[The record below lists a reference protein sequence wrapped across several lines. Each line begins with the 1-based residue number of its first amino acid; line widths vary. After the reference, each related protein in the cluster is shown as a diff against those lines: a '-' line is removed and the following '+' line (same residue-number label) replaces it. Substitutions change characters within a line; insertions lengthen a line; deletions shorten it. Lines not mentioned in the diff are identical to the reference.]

1 MIPDNDFRRSRR
13 PVPKNYSG
21 GVNMRFRKYIFV
33 WFTVLLMAVS
43 LFSEAEMS
51 DYVRLADHVTPD
63 MLNADYWAG
72 EEGDRLLLTREQ
84 IDALPENDSLRLL
97 QRADELN
104 ADQLRN
110 DILAL
115 GSKKPEEC
123 FQNGAPVTQEYL
135 DTLLDNANVDGIP
148 GALNI
153 RYGYSVARASLRA
166 LPTNDFAGETEND
179 LFYDKLVQSECMP
192 FLPVLVVHES
202 RDGEWYF
209 VWFYGFGGWV
219 EKEKIALCSSRGE
232 WLARQQKGDFLLV
245 TGRELRLNVD
255 RGNEGLSGIV
265 LPMGT
270 RMPLLTVEETPES
283 VSGRA
288 TFNSYA
294 VKLPAR
300 DADGMIEDRVVL
312 IPMSADVQIGYLDY
326 TSRNVLT
333 QAFKL
338 LGDRYGWAGLD
349 LSNDCSGIVRE
360 IWLCFGIEMDRT
372 AGPQS
377 RTSLAKIIDVEN
389 ASTEEKMAALAA
401 LTPGSP
407 VYFPGHIMIYL
418 GTRDNIPYVISSVGS
433 FAPEDMETGSVLSV
447 NSMVVNSLLVR
458 RKSGLT
464 WLDSLTRL
472 ISIP

>member
-1 MIPDNDFRRSRR
+1 
-13 PVPKNYSG
+13 
-21 GVNMRFRKYIFV
+21 MRFRRNIFIWLMV
-33 WFTVLLMAVS
+33 LFVTVSSFA
-43 LFSEAEMS
+43 EAEML
-51 DYVRLADHVTPD
+51 DYVRLADHVTID
-63 MLNADYWAG
+63 MLCADYWVG
-72 EEGDRLLLTREQ
+72 DEGDRLLLTQEQ
-84 IDALPENDSLRLL
+84 IASLPENDTLRLI
-97 QRADELN
+97 QKADELN
-104 ADQLRN
+104 ASQLRD

-115 GSKKPEEC
+115 GTKKPEEC
-123 FQNGAPVTQEYL
+123 FQNGIPVTQAYL
-135 DTLLDNANVDGIP
+135 DALLDNANADGIP
-148 GALNI
+148 DALSI
-153 RYGYSVARASLRA
+153 RYGYSVARASLRS
-166 LPTNDFAGETEND
+166 LPTNDFAGESESD

-192 FLPVLVVHES
+192 FLPVMVVHES
-202 RDGEWYF
+202 KDGEWYF

-219 EKEKIALCSSRGE
+219 EKNKIALCPSRGD
-232 WLARQQKGDFLLV
+232 WLARQEGEDFLLV
-245 TGRELRLNVD
+245 TGRELRLNAD
-255 RGNEGLSGIV
+255 RGNVELSGLV

-294 VKLPAR
+294 VKLPVR
-300 DADGMIEDRVVL
+300 GADGMIEDRVALV
-312 IPMSADVQIGYLDY
+312 PMSADVHVGYLDY

-389 ASTEEKMAALAA
+389 ASTEEKMTALAG
-401 LTPGSP
+401 LTPGSL

-418 GTRDNIPYVISSVGS
+418 GTRDQIPYVISSVGS
-433 FAPEDMETGSVLSV
+433 FATEMMETGTVMSV
-447 NSMVVNSLLVR
+447 NSMVVNSLLVH

-464 WLDSLTRL
+464 WLDSLTKL

>member
-1 MIPDNDFRRSRR
+1 MKLR
-13 PVPKNYSG
+13 KN
-21 GVNMRFRKYIFV
+21 VFV
-33 WFTVLLMAVS
+33 WFMVLFMSVS
-43 LFSEAEMS
+43 FFSEAEMS
-51 DYVRLADHVTPD
+51 DYVRLADHVTFD
-63 MLNADYWAG
+63 MLCADYWVG
-72 EEGDRLLLTREQ
+72 DEGDQVLLTQEQ
-84 IDALPENDSLRLL
+84 IAGLPENDSSRLI
-97 QRADELN
+97 QKADELN
-104 ADQLRN
+104 ASQLRE

-115 GSKKPEEC
+115 GTKKSEEC
-123 FQNGAPVTQEYL
+123 FQNGVPVTQEYL
-135 DTLLDNANVDGIP
+135 DSLLDNANADGVP
-148 GALNI
+148 EALSI
-153 RYGYSVARASLRA
+153 RYGYSVTRASLRA
-166 LPTNDFAGETEND
+166 LPTNDFAGETESD

-192 FLPVLVVHES
+192 FLPVMVVHES
-202 RDGEWYF
+202 KDGEWYF

-219 EKEKIALCSSRGE
+219 EKEKIALCPSRGE
-232 WLARQQKGDFLLV
+232 WLDRQQKGDFLLV

-255 RGNEGLSGIV
+255 RGNEGLSGLV

-270 RMPLLTVEETPES
+270 RMPLLTVEETPED

-300 DADGMIEDRVVL
+300 DANGMIEDRVVL
-312 IPMSADVQIGYLDY
+312 VPMSADVHIGYLDY

-372 AGPQS
+372 AGQQS
-377 RTSLAKIIDVEN
+377 RTTLARIIDVEN
-389 ASTEEKMAALAA
+389 TSTEEKMAALAG

-433 FAPEDMETGSVLSV
+433 FAPEDMDTGNVLSV

-458 RKSGLT
+458 RRSGLT

>member
-1 MIPDNDFRRSRR
+1 M
-13 PVPKNYSG
+13 VL
-21 GVNMRFRKYIFV
+21 FV
-33 WFTVLLMAVS
+33 TVSSFA
-43 LFSEAEMS
+43 EAEML
-51 DYVRLADHVTPD
+51 DYVRLADHVTID
-63 MLNADYWAG
+63 MLCADYWVG
-72 EEGDRLLLTREQ
+72 DEGDRLLLTQEQ
-84 IDALPENDSLRLL
+84 IASLPENDTLRLI
-97 QRADELN
+97 QKADELN
-104 ADQLRN
+104 ASQLRD

-115 GSKKPEEC
+115 GTKKPEEC
-123 FQNGAPVTQEYL
+123 FQNGIPVTQAYL
-135 DTLLDNANVDGIP
+135 DALLDNANADGIP
-148 GALNI
+148 DALSI
-153 RYGYSVARASLRA
+153 RYGYSVARASLRS
-166 LPTNDFAGETEND
+166 LPTNDFAGESESD

-192 FLPVLVVHES
+192 FLPVMVVHES
-202 RDGEWYF
+202 KDGEWYF

-219 EKEKIALCSSRGE
+219 EKNKIALCPSRGD
-232 WLARQQKGDFLLV
+232 WLARQEGEDFLLV
-245 TGRELRLNVD
+245 TGRELRLNAD
-255 RGNEGLSGIV
+255 RGNVELSGLV

-294 VKLPAR
+294 VKLPVR
-300 DADGMIEDRVVL
+300 GADGMIEDRVALV
-312 IPMSADVQIGYLDY
+312 PMSADVHVGYLDY

-389 ASTEEKMAALAA
+389 ASTEEKMTALAG
-401 LTPGSP
+401 LTPGSL

-418 GTRDNIPYVISSVGS
+418 GTRDQIPYVISSVGS
-433 FAPEDMETGSVLSV
+433 FATEMMETGTVMSV
-447 NSMVVNSLLVR
+447 NSMVVNSLLVH

-464 WLDSLTRL
+464 WLDSLTKL